1 MTSNYHE
8 DEVLGKAYDS
18 RLMKRL
24 LKYAKPY
31 WHLLLLT
38 IVLMVLVT
46 GLELIRPYL
55 IKITIDDYIN
65 GYRKPMYEL
74 DISEPYG
81 GTVYNGKKYI
91 RIDSISE
98 DEKELLKD
106 NPQKLLV
113 KEKNDYYLVNPE
125 ENYTQGIL
133 LSKDEYQAFRKHDID
148 GLTKIGMIF
157 LIAII
162 IAFLFNYLQVYILNY
177 TSQKIIF
184 NIRQDIF
191 SHIQNLSIT
200 YFDKNPVGRLV
211 TRVTNDT
218 ENLNEMY
225 TGVLINLFKDIFIL
239 AGIMIIML
247 KMNLKLALVSFAL
260 VPLILIASIIFRKKI
275 REVYRLGRVQLAKIN
290 ATLNENITG
299 MKTIQI
305 FKKEEKIYN
314 QFDKINTD
322 YLNTA
327 KREIGLYAIFRP
339 SIEVI
344 RSLGLALLIY
354 YGGHQVLSGV
364 IEFGV
369 LYAFIDYLQRFF
381 QPILD
386 ITEKY
391 NILQSAMASSERIF
405 MILDEDAQIENVE
418 NPISITQ
425 CKGKIEFKNVWFAY
439 EEENWVLKDVNFTI
453 NPGESVAFVGA
464 TGAGKSSIINL
475 ITRFYDIQK
484 GEILIDGI
492 NIKDYDKNEL
502 RKHIG
507 VVLQDVFLFTGS
519 IKDNIRLNNKN
530 IKDDEIIEMAKH
542 VNAHHFIKKL
552 PNKYD
557 EPVMERGSTLSAGE
571 RQLLAFAR
579 TLAFNPSIL
588 ILDEATSNIDT
599 ETELLIQDA
608 LAK

>member
-1 MTSNYHE
+1 M
-8 DEVLGKAYDS
+8 
-18 RLMKRL
+18 
-24 LKYAKPY
+24 P
-31 WHLLLLT
+31 
-38 IVLMVLVT
+38 
-46 GLELIRPYL
+46 
-55 IKITIDDYIN
+55 
-65 GYRKPMYEL
+65 
-74 DISEPYG
+74 
-81 GTVYNGKKYI
+81 
-91 RIDSISE
+91 
-98 DEKELLKD
+98 
-106 NPQKLLV
+106 
-113 KEKNDYYLVNPE
+113 
-125 ENYTQGIL
+125 
-133 LSKDEYQAFRKHDID
+133 
-148 GLTKIGMIF
+148 
-157 LIAII
+157 IA
-162 IAFLFNYLQVYILNY
+162 
-177 TSQKIIF
+177 
-184 NIRQDIF
+184 
-191 SHIQNLSIT
+191 
-200 YFDKNPVGRLV
+200 YFDRNPVGRLV

-225 TGVLINLFKDIFIL
+225 TGVLVNLFKDMFIL
-239 AGIMIIML
+239 GGIIIIML
-247 KMNLKLALVSFAL
+247 KMDFKLALVSFAL
-260 VPLILIASIIFRKKI
+260 VPLILIASIIFRRKI

-290 ATLNENITG
+290 STLNENITG

-305 FKKEEKIYN
+305 FKKEEKIFN
-314 QFDKINTD
+314 QFDKINND

-405 MILDEDAQIENVE
+405 MVLDEESKVSNSE
-418 NPISITQ
+418 NPIPITE

-439 EEENWVLKDVNFTI
+439 EDENWVLKDISFTI
-453 NPGESVAFVGA
+453 NPGETVAFVGA

-484 GEILIDGI
+484 GEILIDGV
-492 NIKDYDKNEL
+492 NIKDYDKYEL

-507 VVLQDVFLFTGS
+507 VVLQDVFLFTGT

-530 IKDDEIIEMAKH
+530 IKDKEIVEIAKH
-542 VNAHHFIKKL
+542 VNAHHFIEKL
-552 PNKYD
+552 PHQYE

-608 LAK
+608 LSKLIRYRTTIAVAHRLSTIQNSDKIIVLSKGVIKEMGSHQELLEREGIYYDLYRLQFKEDFFA